1 MNPFLPSL
9 LVALVSTTQ
18 VAYALETGDITGY
31 VTDETGL
38 PIPGAELRLS
48 GVELAGERIVTANDD
63 GEFVMDGV
71 SPGTYTLT
79 VYFKGALVAKAE
91 VRVALNTT
99 TKVPIEAQLGVV
111 AEEIEIVGFKP
122 VVDTSS
128 SAISTELS
136 AKEIQEV
143 PVGRS
148 YQDVIQTMAGVSG
161 RVDTS
166 SGGGGDGNPSV
177 RGEGQYGNNYTI
189 DGVSTRDPATKT
201 FGQNVNFDAI
211 EAIQVYTDGA
221 PAEFGQFTGMMVNV
235 VTKDGGDE
243 HHGSVAMFY
252 SQHAFFDQKYPIL
265 DPDKAKEVP
274 TVKSRFWI
282 PVMNATAGG
291 PIIPE
296 KLWYFTALDLD
307 YSKSIP
313 EGVEVGKNGQGA
325 IDVYGGQFMGK
336 LTYFANRSWTLR
348 YIFNGDYSTQND
360 YDASQFVAPE
370 ATSDRVDLSLNH
382 RLTATLAPDDKNTLE
397 LRFGYLNSN
406 LDIKPSSRD
415 LDTPSRL
422 DAQGGLH
429 DNALQYDLNDR
440 NRLGGGF
447 TYTRFLEDFLGDH
460 KLKTGA
466 EYWLL
471 VSNREIRNTGADTIT
486 WLTDADGDG
495 VPTPA
500 GKRDVG
506 TRWAPYDDL
515 STPGVYEYPCNQP
528 DHSDCGV
535 REHWVNAGKI
545 GNKVHTAQM
554 YLQDDWKPIKQ
565 LAINAGV
572 RLDIEQGYG
581 NDGQKPPTQIP
592 SEADLPNKKKFKGE
606 YGPVLMPAPRI
617 GFALDPWNDGKTKVA
632 GHYGQYYDIAGAGL
646 WEWANS
652 RSANSFVRF
661 VRDPATGDFRWSNTQ
676 DATGAPLIYADGLK
690 PAVMNKV
697 NLGLERE
704 VAKDFSLGLRG
715 ILSATTG
722 VPEDVDT
729 DLSNW
734 YIMNVPIKRRYYRGL
749 ELTARKQFNEIW
761 QLWGSYTL
769 SESFGNTPGQ
779 FELAPGAESG
789 SDGNNVGVYLD
800 DIGERDTREGL
811 LNSWSI
817 RRKDG
822 WVRSQGYGWILD
834 ALQGL
839 GRYSV
844 TEPNYYD
851 EAGYYGYLPYQSF
864 HSIKLNGSYT
874 LPFGTELG
882 LVYEFD
888 SGHAWEKRTL
898 VPYYGYDGF
907 GQGRGGRFMPPSHY
921 VDGRVAHEIKWGKTQ
936 SLEGYLDVFNI
947 PGFMAAITYYSNDA
961 PGFGSVLYRQAPRS
975 IRVGLKY
982 RY

>member
-9 LVALVSTTQ
+9 LAALVTTTQ
-18 VAYALETGDITGY
+18 VAYAIETGGISGY
-31 VTDETGL
+31 VTDEVGL
-38 PIPGAELRLS
+38 PIPGAEVRLS
-48 GVELAGERIVTANDD
+48 GVDLAGEKMVVANDD
-63 GEFVMDGV
+63 GEFVLDGL
-71 SPGTYTLT
+71 SPGTYQLG
-79 VYFKGALVAKAE
+79 VYFKGALIAKAE

-99 TKVPIEAQLGVV
+99 TKVPIEARLGAVS
-111 AEEIEIVGFKP
+111 EEIEIVGFKP

-128 SAISTELS
+128 SAISNELS
-136 AKEIQEV
+136 AKEIQEI

-161 RVDTS
+161 RIDTS

-211 EAIQVYTDGA
+211 ESIQVFTDGA

-252 SQHAFFDQKYPIL
+252 SQHAFFENRYPIFKPERL
-265 DPDKAKEVP
+265 KEVP
-274 TVKSRFWI
+274 TIKSRFWV

-291 PIIPE
+291 PIVPE

-313 EGVEVGKNGQGA
+313 EGLPAGKDGENA

-336 LTYFANRSWTLR
+336 LTFFANRSWTLR
-348 YIFNGDYSTQND
+348 YIFNGDYARQAR
-360 YDASQFVAPE
+360 YDASQFVLPE
-370 ATSDRVDLSLNH
+370 ATSDRVDFGQNH

-406 LDIKPSSRD
+406 LDIVPTSGD
-415 LDTPSRL
+415 LETASRL
-422 DAQGGLH
+422 DAQGVLH
-429 DNALQYDLNDR
+429 DNAQQKDLNDR
-440 NRLGGGF
+440 NRVGGGF
-447 TYTRFLEDFLGDH
+447 MYTRFIDQLLGTH
-460 KLKTGA
+460 KVKAGA

-471 VSNREIRNTGADTIT
+471 VSNREIVNTG
-486 WLTDADGDG
+486 TDRVQWIDGSG
-495 VPTPA
+495 NPVP
-500 GKRDVG
+500 GDQRDVG
-506 TRWAPYDDL
+506 TRWAPYDDVL
-515 STPGVYEYPCNQP
+515 TPEFEYPCTQG
-528 DHSDCGV
+528 DYSDCGI

-545 GNKVHTAQM
+545 GNKVDTFQAF
-554 YLQDDWKPIKQ
+554 LQDDWRPIKQ
-565 LAINAGV
+565 LTVNAGV
-572 RLDIEQGYG
+572 RLDYEQGYG
-581 NDGQKPPTQIP
+581 NDGKKPPTQSP
-592 SEADLPNKKKFKGE
+592 TEFTKPVGQRQKGE
-606 YGPVLMPAPRI
+606 YGPVLMPAPRF
-617 GFALDPWNDGKTKVA
+617 GFALDPWNDGKTKIA

-661 VRDPATGDFRWSNTQ
+661 VRDPGTGDFGWSNTQ
-676 DATGAPLIYADGLK
+676 DATGAPLIYADSLK

-697 NLGLERE
+697 NLGFERE
-704 VAKDFSLGLRG
+704 VAKDFSVGLRG
-715 ILSATTG
+715 ILSATSG
-722 VPEDVDT
+722 IPEDVDVNLN
-729 DLSNW
+729 DW
-734 YIMNVPIKRRYYRGL
+734 YIMNVPIKRRYYRAV
-749 ELTARKQFNEIW
+749 ELTARKQFDEVW
-761 QLWGSYTL
+761 QLWGAYTL
-769 SESFGNTPGQ
+769 SESYGNTPGQ

-800 DIGERDTREGL
+800 DIGDRQTREDFVNGGL
-811 LNSWSI
+811 
-817 RRKDG
+817 
-822 WVRSQGYGWILD
+822 GWILD
-834 ALQGL
+834 GLAGL

-844 TEPNYYD
+844 TEPQFYD
-851 EAGYYGYLPYQSF
+851 EAGWYGYMPYHSF
-864 HSIKLNGSYT
+864 HMVKLNGSYT
-874 LPFGTELG
+874 APFGTSFG

-898 VPYYGYDGF
+898 VPFYGYDAF
-907 GQGRGGRFMPPSHY
+907 GQGRGGRMMPAVHY
-921 VDGRVAHEIKWGKTQ
+921 VDGRVSHEVKWGKSQ

-947 PGFMAAITYYSNDA
+947 PGFMAAITYYSVDA
-961 PGFGSVLYRQAPRS
+961 PGFGSTLYRQAPRS
-975 IRVGLKY
+975 VRLGLKY